1 VAEPWKKL
9 LASSAICHLVAYG
22 VLLLIAVFS
31 YTSADVLVEFQ
42 WDWITAST
50 MAEFLRLAPVSQG
63 WATILVFAWIVPMG
77 ATPRAS
83 TSFDRFG
90 RSIAL
95 LLVLTLVFAVSFLV
109 GYPRAASRVE
119 SYRFTSTLARQL
131 RDSAARARADQNYTR
146 ALSELT
152 QYLVL
157 VGESEEIEET
167 LIEVREQARRDEI
180 RLESQATESVFRIPD
195 SATAEELLD
204 RATAA
209 FQREDYSTAHY
220 IATLARSLE
229 PTSDEA
235 ARLAAGALAELETL
249 APDDLESDEATLF
262 RRKQEAKAALTR
274 GDFVGAYYDFAALA
288 EEYPRDVDVRRYL
301 RAAEDRVVSLAV
313 FQDEVES
320 AMQLPGSPDVV
331 FVNRF
336 GPDSVELVA
345 IGKLVRT
352 NSGVYGQQI
361 ELIETR
367 FDGQIVRQITSDY
380 GKLSDGYFIMNVIRR
395 GAEVVHARPTVHVG
409 APTVATEGLLEI
421 VPSPDDLWLLASVS
435 RNPATADI
443 ASLSRTVDALDR
455 YGLITQ
461 PVELEFLMRLA
472 TPFGFLIVSLVLIGF
487 GWRFR
492 SRYLHLP
499 PLPTLASIP
508 IIPLFI
514 LPVFLGLQYAQR
526 IVVSAMLLSFGLTVA
541 VLFIVVLQALL
552 LILALTYVALGT
564 RE

>member
-9 LASSAICHLVAYG
+9 LAASVICHLLAYG

-31 YTSADVLVEFQ
+31 YTSAEVLVEFQ

-63 WATILVFAWIVPMG
+63 WATLLVFAWIVPMG

-109 GYPRAASRVE
+109 GYPRSAARVE
-119 SYRFTSTLARQL
+119 AYGFSSTLARQL
-131 RDSAARARADQNYTR
+131 RESAGRARADQNYTR

-157 VGESEEIEET
+157 VGESEEVEDI

-180 RLESQATESVFRIPD
+180 RIASQETETIVRIPEG
-195 SATAEELLD
+195 ATAEELLD

-220 IATLARSLE
+220 IATLARSLD

-235 ARLAAGALAELETL
+235 ARIAAGALAELETL
-249 APDDLESDEATLF
+249 APDDLESGEATLF
-262 RRKQEAKAALTR
+262 RRKQDAKAALTR
-274 GDFVGAYYDFAALA
+274 GDYVAAYYEFAALA

-301 RAAEDRVVSLAV
+301 QAAEDQVVSLAV
-313 FQDEVES
+313 FEDEVES

-331 FVNRF
+331 FVNRL
-336 GPDSVELVA
+336 GPEAVELVA

-352 NSGVYGQQI
+352 NSGIYGQQI

-367 FDGQIVRQITSDY
+367 FDGRVIRHITSDY
-380 GKLSDGYFIMNVIRR
+380 GKLSDGYFVMNVIRR
-395 GAEVVHARPTVHVG
+395 GTDVVHARPTVHVG
-409 APTVATEGLLEI
+409 EPTVATEGLLEI

-443 ASLSRTVDALDR
+443 AALTRTVDALDR
-455 YGLITQ
+455 YGLISQ
-461 PVELEFLMRLA
+461 PVELEFLMRLV
-472 TPFGFLIVSLVLIGF
+472 TPFGFLIISLVLIGF

-499 PLPTLASIP
+499 PIPTLAIIP

-526 IVVSAMLLSFGLTVA
+526 IVVSAILLSSGLTAA
-541 VLFIVVLQALL
+541 VLLVVVLQAAL

>member
-1 VAEPWKKL
+1 MAEPWKKL
-9 LASSAICHLVAYG
+9 LASSFICHLIAYG
-22 VLLLIAVFS
+22 ILLLIAVFS
-31 YTSADVLVEFQ
+31 YTSAEVLAELQ
-42 WDWITAST
+42 WDWITARA

-77 ATPRAS
+77 STPRAS

-109 GYPRAASRVE
+109 GYPRAASSVE

-131 RDSAARARADQNYTR
+131 RESAERARTDQNYAR
-146 ALSELT
+146 ALSELS

-157 VGESEEIEET
+157 VGESEEVEDI

-180 RLESQATESVFRIPD
+180 RIESQETETVFRIPE

-220 IATLARSLE
+220 IATLARALD

-235 ARLAAGALAELETL
+235 ARIAAGALAELETL
-249 APDDLESDEATLF
+249 APDDLESGEATLF
-262 RRKQEAKAALTR
+262 RRKQAAKAALTR
-274 GDFVGAYYDFAALA
+274 GDYVGAYYQFAALA
-288 EEYPRDVDVRRYL
+288 EEHPRDVDVKRYL
-301 RAAEDRVVSLAV
+301 RAAEDQVVTLAV
-313 FQDEVES
+313 FEDEVQS

-331 FVNRF
+331 FVNRL
-336 GPDSVELVA
+336 GSESVELVA

-352 NSGVYGQQI
+352 NSGIYGQQI

-380 GKLSDGYFIMNVIRR
+380 GKLSDGYFVMNVIRR
-395 GAEVVHARPTVHVG
+395 GAEVVHDRPTVHIG

-421 VPSPDDLWLLASVS
+421 VPSPDELWLLASVS
-435 RNPATADI
+435 RDPATADI
-443 ASLSRTVDALDR
+443 AALSRTVAALDR
-455 YGLITQ
+455 YGLISQ
-461 PVELEFLMRLA
+461 PVELEFLMRLV

-499 PLPTLASIP
+499 PVPTLVSIP

-514 LPVFLGLQYAQR
+514 LPAFLALQYAQR
-526 IVVSAMLLSFGLTVA
+526 IVVSAILLSLGLTAA
-541 VLFIVVLQALL
+541 VLLMVVLQAVL